1 MMFELRVLSG
11 LHLGAAL
18 PLFGDSWV
26 LGQSA
31 DADLLLSDEGMGD
44 AVWRLHRHE
53 SGWQLEQPGGE
64 QHALA
69 SGTPFA
75 VGPVWLAVADADTP
89 WTPFVA
95 PVQQAAAASVA
106 APVPAQAPRKSLFTR
121 AMRVAMVSMMLLLT
135 FTVVSWIL
143 QPTVAQTQVVSG
155 PGRMLSVSDVKA
167 PLLKMLRERDLG
179 SAVAVIVHE
188 KSVELKG
195 KLSDAQMEIF
205 NRMMGRFNDEF
216 KTAVPVVNK
225 VEPLKVELPFRIVQI
240 TTGSRAN
247 IVTDDG
253 QRLFIGDEVDE
264 LRLVSITG
272 NQIEFSGRENI
283 KVSW

>member
-31 DADLLLSDEGMGD
+31 DADLLLSDDGIGS
-44 AVWRLHRHE
+44 AVWRLHCHE
-53 SGWQLEQPGGE
+53 SEWALEQPGGE
-64 QHALA
+64 QHAIA
-69 SGTPFA
+69 CGTPFT

-95 PVQQAAAASVA
+95 PVQQAAASVA
-106 APVPAQAPRKSLFTR
+106 APAPAQAPRKSLFTR

-155 PGRMLSVSDVKA
+155 PGRMLNVSDVKA

>member
-31 DADLLLSDEGMGD
+31 DADLLLSDDGIGA
-44 AVWRLHRHE
+44 AVWRLHCHE
-53 SGWQLEQPGGE
+53 SEWALEQPGGE
-64 QHALA
+64 QHAIA
-69 SGTPFA
+69 CGTPFA

-95 PVQQAAAASVA
+95 PVQQAAASVA
-106 APVPAQAPRKSLFTR
+106 APAPAQAPRKSLFTR

-143 QPTVAQTQVVSG
+143 QPTVAQTQVVPS
-155 PGRMLSVSDVKA
+155 PGSLLSVNEIKG

-179 SAVAVIVHE
+179 KAVAVIAGE
-188 KSVELKG
+188 KSIELKG
-195 KLSDAQMEIF
+195 TLSAEQMQIF
-205 NRMMGRFNDEF
+205 NRMMGRFKEEF
-216 KTAVPVVNK
+216 HTGVPVVNR
-225 VEPLKVELPFRIVQI
+225 VEPRKVSLPFRIVQI

-253 QRLFIGDEVDE
+253 QRLFVGDEVDD
-264 LRLVSITG
+264 LRLVAITG
-272 NQIEFSGRENI
+272 DQIEFSGRENI